1 MVDKGANSWKNR
13 SKKAKAKTKSLLKK
27 RENQRCLGCLNKS
40 HPLIY
45 KTRIENEDESTQIR
59 INETNT
65 QSSNS
70 DIGNKNGRGHG
81 YDVCGKGEIIHSSR
95 KYFHA
100 GILNEIAD

>member
-70 DIGNKNGRGHG
+70 DIGNKNG
-81 YDVCGKGEIIHSSR
+81 YDVCGKGEIIHSSG

-100 GILNEIAD
+100 SILNEIAD